1 MQHVQTKPERQALM
15 LHLRKL
21 CGAAGIPPNKTIA
34 GLVTYLAGK
43 PMSHAQ
49 ALDWLAADMAANPPR
64 LRPDPKPPKRAAR
77 EVYVPKPYK
86 PTRKNKPKLSR
97 EERAARS
104 RAGHERKL
112 ARDAAFVARAE
123 ARMLKHKGEK
133 PAAPKKS
140 SKQRKWTFYKSAPWL
155 ALRAK
160 VYEKYSGKCCLCG
173 RSHRHDGVK
182 IHADHIKPRSK
193 YPHLE
198 LVEDNIQL
206 LCEDCNLG
214 KSNRY
219 STDWRPSLDPSSPA
233 PQESEHSPQA
243 DRAASRPASA

>member
-1 MQHVQTKPERQALM
+1 MQIVQTKPERQALM
-15 LHLRKL
+15 MHLRKL

-64 LRPDPKPPKRAAR
+64 LRPDPKPPKP
-77 EVYVPKPYK
+77 EVYAKPQPYK
-86 PTRKNKPKLSR
+86 PKRKNKPKLSR

-112 ARDAAFVARAE
+112 ARDAAFIARAE
-123 ARMLKHKGEK
+123 ARMLKQRGEK

-160 VYEKYSGKCCLCG
+160 VYEKYHGKCCLCG

-219 STDWRPSLDPSSPA
+219 TTDWRSSSDQPSPA
-233 PQESEHSPQA
+233 PQESAHSPQA
-243 DRAASRPASA
+243 APAVARPASA